1 MSTVVISFGQYQ
13 FQDGVKQANQESLM
27 GQKVFFNNLDAL
39 RFIAFL
45 FIFLGHALDTDSA
58 VIANSDAYGW
68 VKNYVYIFGKTG
80 FSFAFVLSS
89 YINTWVILEER
100 QHAGRFKPWLYY
112 IRRALRIWPLYFLV
126 LLIGF
131 VLLPLGME
139 LINEPYEEVGN
150 PIYFILFV
158 GNFFLIEHGWTH
170 SPIISVLWSVSVEEQ
185 FYIFWP
191 FLLIV
196 FRKSEKWLFAMML
209 VIFGITTYYYF
220 GTDVNLWFH
229 TLFLL
234 GDIALG
240 ALFAFISFNKNWG
253 YKTLESLSKKSILT
267 IYLGFI
273 ISLLFYHTIFDN
285 QFLAGWVNL
294 IIEKMFYAVILSFFI
309 FEQNFCKNSFF
320 KFGRLKTVTYLGVI
334 SYGLFCFHEIGLL
347 VGNRI
352 LSSIN
357 LEENVWA
364 FLGLKPLIAFMVILP
379 FSHLSWNYFEKP
391 ILSLKKRFYTK

>member
-1 MSTVVISFGQYQ
+1 
-13 FQDGVKQANQESLM
+13 M
-27 GQKVFFNNLDAL
+27 GQKVFFKNLDSL

-45 FIFLGHALDTDSA
+45 FIFLGHALDTDSER
-58 VIANSDAYGW
+58 IMNSDVYGW

-100 QHAGRFKPWLYY
+100 QQAGKFKPWLYY

-126 LLIGF
+126 LFIGF

-139 LINEPYEEVGN
+139 LIGKPYEEVGN
-150 PIYFILFV
+150 PWYFILFV

-191 FLLIV
+191 FLLIL
-196 FRKSEKWLFAMML
+196 FRRHEKWLFFL
-209 VIFGITTYYYF
+209 LLIIFGITTVHYY
-220 GTDVNLWFH
+220 GTDVNIWFH

-240 ALFAFISFNKNWG
+240 ALFAFISFHRNWG
-253 YKTLESLSKKSILT
+253 FKQLENLSKTAIGGVYAL
-267 IYLGFI
+267 FI
-273 ISLLFYHTIFDN
+273 FSLLAYHQLFDN
-285 QFLAGWVNL
+285 TLLPGALNL
-294 IIEKMFYAVILSFFI
+294 IIEKLFYAIILSFFI
-309 FEQNFCKNSFF
+309 FEQNFCLNSFF
-320 KFGRLKTVTYLGVI
+320 KFGNLKTVTYLGVI

-347 VGNRI
+347 LGNQALIRFG
-352 LSSIN
+352 
-357 LEENVWA
+357 LESDIWA
-364 FLGLKPLIAFMVILP
+364 FLFLKPLVAFVIILP
-379 FSHLSWNYFEKP
+379 FSHWSWNYFEKP
-391 ILSLKKRFYTK
+391 ILGLKRHFYTK

>member
-1 MSTVVISFGQYQ
+1 
-13 FQDGVKQANQESLM
+13 M

-58 VIANSDAYGW
+58 VIAESGAYGW

-100 QHAGRFKPWLYY
+100 QHAGKFKPWLYY

-126 LLIGF
+126 LFIGF
-131 VLLPLGME
+131 ILLPLAME
-139 LINEPYEEVGN
+139 LMNQPYEEVGN

-191 FLLIV
+191 FLMIV
-196 FRKSEKWLFAMML
+196 FRKSEKWLFALML
-209 VIFGITTYYYF
+209 ILFGFTTYHYF

-234 GDIALG
+234 GDICLG
-240 ALFAFISFNKNWG
+240 AIFAFISFNKNWG
-253 YKTLESLSKKSILT
+253 YKTLESLSKKSILS
-267 IYLGFI
+267 IYVGFI
-273 ISLLFYHTIFDN
+273 LSLLFYHSIFDN
-285 QFLAGWVNL
+285 QVLPGWINL
-294 IIEKMFYAVILSFFI
+294 VIEKMFYAVILSFFI
-309 FEQNFCKNSFF
+309 FEQNFCKNSLF
-320 KFGRLKTVTYLGVI
+320 KFGRLKTFSYLGVI

-347 VGNRI
+347 IANRG
-352 LSSIN
+352 LACLD

-364 FLGLKPLIAFMVILP
+364 FLGLKPLIAFLVILP
-379 FSHLSWNYFEKP
+379 ISHLSWNYFEKP
-391 ILSLKKRFYTK
+391 ILKLKKHFYTK

>member
-1 MSTVVISFGQYQ
+1 MR
-13 FQDGVKQANQESLM
+13 
-27 GQKVFFNNLDAL
+27 QKVFFKDLDAL

-45 FIFLGHALDTDSA
+45 FIFLGHALDTDSN
-58 VIANSDAYGW
+58 VIRNSDVYGW

-100 QHAGRFKPWLYY
+100 KQAGYFKPWLYY
-112 IRRALRIWPLYFLV
+112 VRRAIRIWPLYFLV
-126 LLIGF
+126 LFIGF
-131 VLLPLGME
+131 VVVPLVME
-139 LINEPYEEVGN
+139 LLNQPYAEIGN
-150 PIYFILFV
+150 PWYFILFV

-196 FRKSEKWLFAMML
+196 FRRNEKWLFAILL
-209 VIFGITTYYYF
+209 VIFAITTIHYF

-240 ALFAFISFNKNWG
+240 AIFAFISFHGKWG
-253 YKTLESLSKKSILT
+253 FKSMQNLGRNVIIG
-267 IYLGFI
+267 IYFVFV
-273 ISLLFYHTIFDN
+273 ISLIVYDHIFNNTI
-285 QFLAGWVNL
+285 LPGALNL
-294 IIEKMFYAVILSFFI
+294 IIEKLFYAVILSYFI
-309 FEQNFCKNSFF
+309 FEQNFGANSFF
-320 KFGRLKTVTYLGVI
+320 KFGRLKTISYLGVI

-347 VGNRI
+347 IGNQVLAHTHTDSNI
-352 LSSIN
+352 L
-357 LEENVWA
+357 A
-364 FLGLKPLIAFMVILP
+364 FLVLKPLIAFAVILP
-379 FSHLSWNYFEKP
+379 MAHLSWKYVEKP
-391 ILSLKKRFYTK
+391 LLGLKRHFYASSR

>member
-1 MSTVVISFGQYQ
+1 M
-13 FQDGVKQANQESLM
+13 AH
-27 GQKVFFNNLDAL
+27 KVFFKNLDAL

-45 FIFLGHALDTDSA
+45 FIFLGHALDTDSNA
-58 VIANSDAYGW
+58 ILQSDVYQS

-112 IRRALRIWPLYFLV
+112 VRRAIRIWPLYFFV
-126 LLIGF
+126 LFIGF
-131 VLLPLGME
+131 VLLPLVME
-139 LINEPYEEVGN
+139 VLEQPYHEVGN
-150 PIYFILFV
+150 PWYFILFV

-196 FRKSEKWLFAMML
+196 FRNREKWLFAL
-209 VIFGITTYYYF
+209 LLIVFAITTVHYF

-240 ALFAFISFNKNWG
+240 ALFAFISFNRNWG
-253 YKTLESLSKKSILT
+253 FRKLKELSRRSVALIYIIFLFSLAF
-267 IYLGFI
+267 YDQ
-273 ISLLFYHTIFDN
+273 LFNNAWLPGAI
-285 QFLAGWVNL
+285 NL
-294 IIEKMFYAVILSFFI
+294 IIEKMFYAIILSYFI
-309 FEQNFCKNSFF
+309 FEQNFAENSFF
-320 KFGRLKTVTYLGVI
+320 KFGKLKSVTYLGVI

-347 VGNRI
+347 IGH
-352 LSSIN
+352 N
-357 LEENVWA
+357 LLKHMELGSNIWA
-364 FLGLKPLIAFMVILP
+364 FLLAKPMIAFAVILP
-379 FSHLSWNYFEKP
+379 MSHLSWNYFEKP
-391 ILSLKKRFYTK
+391 LLGLKRHFYTK

>member
-1 MSTVVISFGQYQ
+1 
-13 FQDGVKQANQESLM
+13 M
-27 GQKVFFNNLDAL
+27 GQKVFFKNLDAL

-45 FIFLGHALDTDSA
+45 FIFLGHALDTDSS
-58 VIANSDAYGW
+58 VIAESGVYAW

-100 QHAGRFKPWLYY
+100 QHAGKFKPWLYY
-112 IRRALRIWPLYFLV
+112 VRRALRIWPLYFLV
-126 LLIGF
+126 LFIGF

-139 LINEPYEEVGN
+139 LINEPYDEVGN

-196 FRKSEKWLFAMML
+196 FRKSEKWLFVLML
-209 VIFGITTYYYF
+209 ILFALTTWHYY

-234 GDIALG
+234 GDICLG
-240 ALFAFISFNKNWG
+240 AIFAFISFNRNWG
-253 YKTLESLSKKSILT
+253 YDRLRSISKTGIAS

-273 ISLLFYHTIFDN
+273 LSLLFYHTLFDN
-285 QFLAGWVNL
+285 QILPGWINL

-309 FEQNFCKNSFF
+309 FEQNFCENSFF
-320 KFGRLKTVTYLGVI
+320 KFGRLKAITYLGVI

-347 VGNRI
+347 IGNRV
-352 LSSIN
+352 LLK
-357 LEENVWA
+357 LEMAENVWA
-364 FLGLKPLIAFMVILP
+364 FLLIKPLVAFAVILP
-379 FSHLSWNYFEKP
+379 FAHLSWNYFEKP
-391 ILSLKKRFYTK
+391 FLRLKRHFYTQ